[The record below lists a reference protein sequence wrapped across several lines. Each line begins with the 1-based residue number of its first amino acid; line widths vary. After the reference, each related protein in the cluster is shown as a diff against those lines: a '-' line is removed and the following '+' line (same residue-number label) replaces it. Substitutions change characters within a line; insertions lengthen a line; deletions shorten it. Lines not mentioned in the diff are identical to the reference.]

1 MGGLGFLRCGPQKQV
16 LRGERHCEAAAGL
29 AHSKGWQK
37 GATRVSLTPVPQ
49 SKVNLAS
56 TSAQLDY
63 PGVRERVL
71 EVVRGLLE
79 ELGSHGAIAELT
91 EKSNLDRDLGLG
103 SLERVE
109 LLARIEN
116 ALGVRLPDTIAAE
129 ASKPQDLIEAVLR
142 APGSPVNDAE
152 ELSGLRAGMAVDRIA
167 TAGADSIVQKAETLI
182 EVIRHRGMHDASRTH
197 LIISEDVEGAEQHH
211 TMTFGELYAAAQKCA
226 EELARRGV
234 PPGGRVSLMLPT
246 SRQFFVCYAGI
257 LLAGAVPVP
266 IYPPFRADRI
276 EEYAERQGAILNNAG
291 VCLLLTF
298 RRAEAVAK
306 LLKPRVKSLMGVVDA
321 SKLLEAAEKTPPPAP
336 GALPAFLSGSRIR
349 KSSDLALLQYTSGS
363 TGEPKGVMLTHAN
376 LLANMR
382 SIAEG
387 VELSREDVGVSWL
400 PLYHDMGLI
409 GAWLTL
415 LLHGTPL
422 VVMSPLSFL
431 TRPERWLQTISKYKC
446 TIGAAPNFAYE
457 LCVRKISDKAME
469 GVDLSSWRAA
479 LNGAEPVNPETL
491 ERFISRF
498 AKYGF
503 KREAM
508 MPVYGLA
515 EASLGVTFP
524 PQNRGPKVDRVERE
538 TFTTAGRAVSAKAD
552 DENAIAFVSSGVA
565 VPRHQV
571 MIVDEKGN
579 ELPERSE
586 GYLWFRGASAT
597 SGYYLNPEATEKLFA
612 GGPAVAE
619 GEFPWVNS
627 GDKAYQAEGEI
638 YITGRVKDIIIK
650 GGRNLYPHEVEELAS
665 RAEGIRKG
673 CVVAFG
679 LKGEETGTEKLVI
692 VGESREE
699 DRRKRSAIVAAIN
712 EQVSQGLGMPPDRV
726 ELIPPGSI
734 PKTSSGKLRREETK
748 QLYLAGTLANAKPPA
763 WIQIARLGTGWYVKD
778 ALSTAWRG
786 LRTVLE
792 RIYGAYFII
801 VFFLWI
807 VPTWAIVRNF
817 KDHRAAGRFTSVA
830 LKVLFFLAGI
840 RVKVVGKEYMD
851 TPGAKVYASNH
862 SSYFDVLP
870 LMLGLGVA
878 YRFVA
883 KGEVNQ
889 MAFIGTFLNKMG
901 HLSFNR
907 HDASSRLQQ
916 VEQMEEYLRQGDS
929 VFVFP
934 EGTFTPEDGVR
945 PFQLGAFRAAVAT
958 GAPVIPVSLKGTR
971 QFMRDPTILP
981 KPTQVTITLSPPIYP
996 ERVVNDDS
1004 NHLQEIVRLRDK
1016 AREAIARYSGEPLL

>member
-1 MGGLGFLRCGPQKQV
+1 
-16 LRGERHCEAAAGL
+16 
-29 AHSKGWQK
+29 
-37 GATRVSLTPVPQ
+37 
-49 SKVNLAS
+49 
-56 TSAQLDY
+56 LDY

-71 EVVRGLLE
+71 DVVRGLLE

-109 LLARIEN
+109 LLARIES
-116 ALGVRLPDTIAAE
+116 ALGVRLPDTIAAD
-129 ASKPQDLIEAVLR
+129 ATSPQDLIEAVLR
-142 APGSPVNDAE
+142 APGSPVSDAE
-152 ELSGLRAGMAVDRIA
+152 DLSALRAATAVDRM
-167 TAGADSIVQKAETLI
+167 TQEVADSIVQKAETLI
-182 EVIRHRGMHDASRTH
+182 EVLRHRGIHDASRTH
-197 LIISEDVEGAEQHH
+197 LIITEEGEGSEQQH

-234 PPGGRVSLMLPT
+234 PPGGRVALMLPT

-306 LLKPRVKSLMGVVDA
+306 LLKPRVKSLIGVVDA
-321 SKLLEAAEKTPPPAP
+321 SKLLEAAEKAPPPAP
-336 GALPAFLSGSRIR
+336 GALPAFLSGSRVR
-349 KSSDLALLQYTSGS
+349 KSGDLALLQYTSGS
-363 TGEPKGVMLTHAN
+363 TGDPKGVMLTHAN

-387 VELSREDVGVSWL
+387 VELSREDVGISWL

-422 VVMSPLSFL
+422 VVMSPLAFL
-431 TRPERWLQTISKYKC
+431 TRPERWLQAISKYKC

-457 LCVRKISDKAME
+457 LCVRKISDKAMQ
-469 GVDLSSWRAA
+469 GVELSSWRAA

-491 ERFISRF
+491 ERFINRF
-498 AKYGF
+498 SKYGF
-503 KREAM
+503 KSEAM
-508 MPVYGLA
+508 LPVYGLA

-524 PQNRGPKVDRVERE
+524 PLYRGPKVDRVERE
-538 TFTTAGRAVSAKAD
+538 TFTSSGRAAPAKAD
-552 DENAIAFVSSGVA
+552 DENAIVFVSSGMA

-571 MIVDEKGN
+571 MIVDEAGN
-579 ELPERSE
+579 ELPERTE
-586 GYLWFRGASAT
+586 GYLWFRGGSAT

-612 GGPAVAE
+612 GGPPVAE

-692 VGESREE
+692 VAESREE
-699 DRRKRSAIVAAIN
+699 DRGKRTAIVAAIN

-734 PKTSSGKLRREETK
+734 PKTSSGKLRRDETK
-748 QLYLAGTLANAKPPA
+748 QLYLARTLANAKPPA
-763 WIQIARLGTGWYVKD
+763 WVQIARLGTGAYLKE
-778 ALSTAWRG
+778 AASTLWRG
-786 LRTVLE
+786 IRTALE
-792 RIYGAYFII
+792 KIYGVYFIL

-807 VPTWAIVRNF
+807 VPTWAMVRNF
-817 KDHRAAGRFTSVA
+817 KDHRAAGRFTSAA

-862 SSYFDVLP
+862 ASYFDVLP
-870 LMLGLGVA
+870 LMLGLGVT

-889 MAFIGTFLNKMG
+889 MIFIGTFLKKMG
-901 HLSFNR
+901 HLSFDR
-907 HDASSRLQQ
+907 HDAGARLQQ
-916 VEQMEEYLRQGDS
+916 VDEMEEYLRQGDS

-958 GAPVIPVSLKGTR
+958 GAPVIPVSLAGTR
-971 QFMRDPTILP
+971 RFMRDPTILP
-981 KPTQVTITLSPPIYP
+981 KPTRVTITLSPPIYP
-996 ERVVNDDS
+996 ERVANDDS
-1004 NHLQEIVRLRDK
+1004 NHLQEIVRLRDA